1 MGVIETGKLSQNL
14 AGGCVSPFL
23 LRQVG
28 SLTENSIS
36 FDITTPEEA
45 FGTAGI

>member
-1 MGVIETGKLSQNL
+1 MGVIGTGKLSQNL

-28 SLTENSIS
+28 ANRKWLFILVSQILNWFQKSR
-36 FDITTPEEA
+36 
-45 FGTAGI
+45 